1 MLSVKQ
7 CEMCKLRIPM
17 DLNYMSPN
25 KLQAID
31 DLVTQAAEA
40 EQCAY
45 RWCTKEARGSHS
57 ARTLAA
63 VYASIYLDEAYLLRF
78 ADLRVLDDTRFEWAM
93 TLIRG
98 YVEGAISVPWDK
110 VVALTALYDLYPPAD
125 YMNSNCD

>member
-1 MLSVKQ
+1 
-7 CEMCKLRIPM
+7 M
-17 DLNYMSPN
+17 DLTYMSPSN
-25 KLQAID
+25 LKTVN
-31 DLVTQAAEA
+31 DLVVRAAEA

-63 VYASIYLDEAYLLRF
+63 VYASIYMDQACLLRF

-98 YVEGAISVPWDK
+98 YVEGAINVPWDK
-110 VVALTALYDLYPPAD
+110 VVALSALYDLYPP
-125 YMNSNCD
+125 SE